1 MDGLQILGILC
12 IIIFIL
18 YLIKVIKSGPYIV
31 NFRKG
36 DTTRIQK
43 IIITSANLISNKG
56 KSIMSKFV
64 PNIVQINMGD
74 TVTFINKDK
83 LRHSVEIINPNLHN
97 SKILEINDK
106 FSITIDQ
113 EGRIPFR
120 SSLYPDVIGGIIEIL
135 PRNKGLGFLNKGIF
149 GQIRKMYSNLN
160 EKECENK
167 SKVESKKI
175 RSEFVNIK
183 AKNVKSRPESKKV
196 QTESTPLVTSSWFEI
211 IGNYLKFFKILI
223 QNIFKSI
230 LSIFKAFANI
240 ITKSNKAI
248 ILCTNKG
255 FKECAKHTIVRQV
268 GGFFALLTIGII
280 ASILIYKKTF
290 AQKISIPIF
299 TNDEKT
305 MNIPINFN

>member
-1 MDGLQILGILC
+1 MDGLHILGILC

-18 YLIKVIKSGPYIV
+18 YLIKVVKSGPYIV

-83 LRHSVEIINPNLHN
+83 LRHSIEIINSNLHN
-97 SKILEINDK
+97 SKILKINDQ

-120 SSLYPDVIGGIIEIL
+120 TSLYSDVIGGVIEVL

-230 LSIFKAFANI
+230 LNIFKAFANI

-268 GGFFALLTIGII
+268 GGFLALLTIGII
-280 ASILIYKKTF
+280 ASILIYKKAF

-299 TNDEKT
+299 TNDEQT
-305 MNIPINFN
+305 MNIPINLN

>member
-31 NFRKG
+31 NFGKG
-36 DTTRIQK
+36 DTTRIRK

-64 PNIVQINMGD
+64 PNIIQINMGD

-167 SKVESKKI
+167 SKV
-175 RSEFVNIK
+175 
-183 AKNVKSRPESKKV
+183 ESKKV

>member
-1 MDGLQILGILC
+1 MDGLHILGILC

-18 YLIKVIKSGPYIV
+18 YLIKVVKSGPYIV

-83 LRHSVEIINPNLHN
+83 LRHSIEIINSNLHN
-97 SKILEINDK
+97 SKILKINDQ

-120 SSLYPDVIGGIIEIL
+120 TSLYSDVIGGVIEVL

-149 GQIRKMYSNLN
+149 GQIAKMYSNLN
-160 EKECENK
+160 EEECENK
-167 SKVESKKI
+167 SKKI

-183 AKNVKSRPESKKV
+183 AENVKSKPESKKV
-196 QTESTPLVTSSWFEI
+196 QTESKPLVTSSWFKI

-230 LSIFKAFANI
+230 LNIFKAFANI

-248 ILCTNKG
+248 VLCTNKG

-268 GGFFALLTIGII
+268 GGFLALLTIGII

-299 TNDEKT
+299 TNDEQT

>member
-31 NFRKG
+31 NFGKG
-36 DTTRIQK
+36 DTTRIRK

-183 AKNVKSRPESKKV
+183 AENVKSRPESKKV

-230 LSIFKAFANI
+230 LNIFKAFANI

>member
-31 NFRKG
+31 NFGKG
-36 DTTRIQK
+36 DTTRIRK

-64 PNIVQINMGD
+64 PNIIQINMGD

-97 SKILEINDK
+97 SKILKINDQ

-120 SSLYPDVIGGIIEIL
+120 TSLYSDVIGGVIEVL

-230 LSIFKAFANI
+230 LNIFKAFFIGAR
-240 ITKSNKAI
+240 
-248 ILCTNKG
+248 L
-255 FKECAKHTIVRQV
+255 ELV
-268 GGFFALLTIGII
+268 GDFMR
-280 ASILIYKKTF
+280 TF
-290 AQKISIPIF
+290 RRF
-299 TNDEKT
+299 C
-305 MNIPINFN
+305 

>member
-1 MDGLQILGILC
+1 MDGLHILGILC

-18 YLIKVIKSGPYIV
+18 YLIKVVKSGPYIV
-31 NFRKG
+31 NFGKG
-36 DTTRIQK
+36 DTTRIKK

-83 LRHSVEIINPNLHN
+83 LRHSIEIINSNLHN
-97 SKILEINDK
+97 SKILKINDQ

-120 SSLYPDVIGGIIEIL
+120 TSLYSDVIGGVIEVL

-149 GQIRKMYSNLN
+149 GQIAKMYSNLN
-160 EKECENK
+160 EEECENK

-183 AKNVKSRPESKKV
+183 AENVKSKPESKKV
-196 QTESTPLVTSSWFEI
+196 QTESKPLVTSSWFKI

-230 LSIFKAFANI
+230 LNIFKAFANI

-248 ILCTNKG
+248 VLCTNKG

-299 TNDEKT
+299 TNDEQT